1 MSEPITTV
9 KTFTS
14 VWIALLILTGI
25 TVAVAFLNLGSFS
38 VVVAL
43 VIATIKSLLVA
54 LFFMEVR
61 YSPAITRIVIVAG
74 LLWLSIMLLL
84 SLTDFAS
91 RAWSRGI

>member
-1 MSEPITTV
+1 MSEPITSV

-14 VWIALLILTGI
+14 IWVALLIFTGV
-25 TVAVAFLNLGSFS
+25 TVGVAYLNLGVFS

-43 VIATIKSLLVA
+43 IIATIKSLLVA

-61 YSPAITRIVIVAG
+61 YSPAITKIVIVAG
-74 LLWLSIMLLL
+74 IFWLMIMLLL

-91 RAWSRGI
+91 RSWSHGL